1 MSDCDS
7 IVKSLSGNLQFTF
20 SLVDKFL
27 ETCPDEIWRKKF
39 GGWPVWQQI
48 YHPFASVDFFLRPP
62 EAPAEPPLFEEGVA
76 ELRLSPAQAPDK
88 RVVGEFIAKAQAR
101 VSLYLATLND
111 ETLTKLN
118 EGPSARMGREMTHAA
133 VIALIVGHTMYHLGA
148 CDAALRESG
157 MPGVF

>member
-1 MSDCDS
+1 MSKT
-7 IVKSLSGNLQFTF
+7 IVTSQAGNFAFTF
-20 SLVDKFL
+20 SLVEKFIDV
-27 ETCPDEIWRKKF
+27 CPENIWVEKF
-39 GGWPVWQQI
+39 GGWPVWQQL
-48 YHPFASVDFFLRPP
+48 YHPFASVDFFLRPQ
-62 EAPAEPPLFEEGVA
+62 EAPPEPSLFEEGVA
-76 ELRLSPAQAPDK
+76 ELKKTPAKTPDK
-88 RVVGEFIAKAQAR
+88 GLLSDFIAKAQAR

>member
-1 MSDCDS
+1 MSDCL
-7 IVKSLSGNLQFTF
+7 VKSLAGNVQFAF

-27 ETCPDEIWRKKF
+27 QVCPDEIWAKKF
-39 GGWPVWQQI
+39 GGWPVWQQL
-48 YHPFASVDFFLRPP
+48 YHPFASVDFFLRPQ
-62 EAPAEPPLFEEGVA
+62 EAPPEPSLFEEGVA
-76 ELRLSPAQAPDK
+76 ELKKTPDK
-88 RVVGEFIAKAQAR
+88 TPDKALLAELIAKAQAR